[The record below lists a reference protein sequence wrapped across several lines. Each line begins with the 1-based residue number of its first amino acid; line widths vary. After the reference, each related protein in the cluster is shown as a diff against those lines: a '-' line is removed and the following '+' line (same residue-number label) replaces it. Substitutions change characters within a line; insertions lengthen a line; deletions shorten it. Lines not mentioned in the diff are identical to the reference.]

1 MTEWFECKVKYDKT
15 MEDGLIKSTTETY
28 LVDAISFSEAEKRF
42 IEEIEPYMAG
52 EFVVTDI
59 KRARLAELMESE
71 DLTDDKWYKARVAYI
86 TIDEKKGTEK
96 RAVQSILIQAK
107 QDLPLDVQLVAVSK
121 FHPSSMIEDAY
132 AGGQR
137 LFGENHVQE
146 LQQKHEVLPKDIE
159 WHFIG
164 HLQTNKVKY
173 IAPYVHLIHAV
184 DTHKLLQEINKQA
197 EKNNRII
204 DCLLELH
211 IAQEETKYGFSVDEL
226 YNYVKQGEWKQ
237 LNNVRICGLMC
248 MASNVEDE
256 AQIASE
262 FQKAEKLFNTIKKEF
277 FTQQDYFTIRSWG
290 MSDDYP
296 IAVKYGSNMVRIG
309 SKIFGPRVC

>member
-1 MTEWFECKVKYDKT
+1 MKNPSQI
-15 MEDGLIKSTTETY
+15 IK
-28 LVDAISFSEAEKRF
+28 
-42 IEEIEPYMAG
+42 EI
-52 EFVVTDI
+52 
-59 KRARLAELMESE
+59 
-71 DLTDDKWYKARVAYI
+71 
-86 TIDEKKGTEK
+86 
-96 RAVQSILIQAK
+96 K

-146 LQQKHEVLPKDIE
+146 LQQKHEVLHKDIE

-309 SKIFGPRVC
+309 SKIFGPRVY